1 MAKKRDTISLNGE
14 DNTIKS
20 NISQD
25 NMNTAISTISQ
36 SIKSAT
42 ITIGTDIKALQDSLN
57 KANSDIINAHNE
69 INTLRRENKALSNAL
84 ADGRSKIVLLEE
96 NYNSIV
102 EDMIKSAKVDLFIYT
117 IFAICIIC
125 LAYEVYILTH

>member
-1 MAKKRDTISLNGE
+1 MAKKRDTVSLNGE

-20 NISQD
+20 SISQD
-25 NMNTAISTISQ
+25 NMNTTISTLTQ
-36 SIKSAT
+36 SVKST
-42 ITIGTDIKALQDSLN
+42 VINIGTDIKELKDSIN

-69 INTLRRENKALSNAL
+69 INTLRRENKALSKAL
-84 ADGRSKIVLLEE
+84 SDGRSRMVILEE
-96 NYNSIV
+96 NYNSLL
-102 EDMIKSAKVDLFIYT
+102 DDLNKSTKIDLFIYT

>member
-1 MAKKRDTISLNGE
+1 MAKKRDTVSINGE

-20 NISQD
+20 SITQD
-25 NMNTAISTISQ
+25 NMNTTISTLSQ

-42 ITIGTDIKALQDSLN
+42 ITIGTDIKALQESIN

-69 INTLRRENKALSNAL
+69 INTLRRENKALSKAL
-84 ADGRSKIVLLEE
+84 SDGRSRMVILEE
-96 NYNSIV
+96 NYNSLL
-102 EDMIKSAKVDLFIYT
+102 DDLNKSAKIDLFIYT
-117 IFAICIIC
+117 IC

>member
-14 DNTIKS
+14 DTTIKS
-20 NISQD
+20 SITQD

-42 ITIGTDIKALQDSLN
+42 INISTDIKELKDSIN

-69 INTLRRENKALSNAL
+69 INTLRRENKALSKAL
-84 ADGRSKIVLLEE
+84 SDCRSRMVILEE
-96 NYNSIV
+96 NYNSLL
-102 EDMIKSAKVDLFIYT
+102 DDLNKSAKIDLFIYT